1 MSRVISH
8 RTATVALHARLAA
21 LLLASVGPAAAA
33 QTLDGTLLVA
43 NREDVAGSVSL
54 FDLPTGKE
62 IARLPI
68 GPGWPHEIAVSP
80 DGRLALT
87 AEYGLARPGER
98 VVVMNIPEAHIVG
111 YIDMGPGAKPHDS
124 VFLPDNR
131 HAIVTLET
139 TDRLALIDVETL
151 NVVRTFPIGDG
162 AREGHMIT
170 LSPDATRIYVGGRLG
185 SGTVSVVHLDGE
197 TPPTVIPT
205 GLGAE
210 AIAVTPDDEVW
221 VLNQDANTISVID
234 PETLT
239 ILETFESATQP
250 RRLANL
256 SGGRIAVINGNAT
269 TAGIRIYDTATRTV
283 LEELGVPDGDVA
295 AGGFGFLVL
304 GSHAFV
310 STRADGQ
317 ILLYDLDR
325 PDETPRSFAAGHD
338 TPDGMAWSPLR
349 VSVLDNR

>member
-1 MSRVISH
+1 MTRTVI
-8 RTATVALHARLAA
+8 TLAA
-21 LLLASVGPAAAA
+21 ALVLGLSAARA
-33 QTLDGTLLVA
+33 QSLDGTLLVA

-62 IARLPI
+62 IARIPI
-68 GPGWPHEIAVSP
+68 GRGWPHEIAVST

-87 AEYGLARPGER
+87 AEYGLETPGER
-98 VVVMNIPEAHIVG
+98 VVVMSIPEARIVG
-111 YIDMGPGAKPHDS
+111 FIDMGPDTKRNDS
-124 VFLPDNR
+124 VFLPNGR

-139 TDRLALIDVETL
+139 TDRLALVDVESL
-151 NVVRTFPIGDG
+151 SVVRTLPIGDG

-170 LSPDATRIYVGGRLG
+170 LSPDATRVYVGGRLG
-185 SGTVSVVHLDGE
+185 RGTVSVVHLDGV
-197 TPPTVIPT
+197 TAPTVIPT

-210 AIAVTPDDEVW
+210 AIAVTPEDEVW

-234 PETLT
+234 PETLE
-239 ILETFESATQP
+239 ILETFPSATQP

-256 SGGRIAVINGNAT
+256 PGGRMAVINGNAS
-269 TAGIRIYDTATRTV
+269 TAGINIYNTATRSV
-283 LEELGVPDGDVA
+283 LETLSVPAGDVA

-304 GSHAFV
+304 GTHAFV

-325 PDETPRSFAAGHD
+325 PRQLPRPYATGHD

-349 VSVLDNR
+349 VDVLGNR

>member
-1 MSRVISH
+1 MGRH
-8 RTATVALHARLAA
+8 GLTFLAA
-21 LLLASVGPAAAA
+21 LALHVGLTAARA
-33 QTLDGTLLVA
+33 QDLDGTLLVA

-62 IARLPI
+62 IARIPI
-68 GPGWPHEIAVSP
+68 GRGWPHEIAVSP

-87 AEYGLARPGER
+87 AEYGLETPGER
-98 VVVMNIPEAHIVG
+98 VVVMSIPEARIVG
-111 YIDMGPGAKPHDS
+111 RIDTGPGSKPHDS
-124 VFLPDNR
+124 VFLPDGR

-151 NVVRTFPIGDG
+151 NLVRTFPIGAG

-185 SGTVSVVHLDGE
+185 PGTVSVVHLDGV

-205 GLGAE
+205 GRGAE

-234 PETLT
+234 PQTLE
-239 ILETFESATQP
+239 ILETFPSATQP

-256 SGGRIAVINGNAT
+256 PGARMAVINGNAS
-269 TAGIRIYDTATRTV
+269 TAGINIYDTATRTV
-283 LEELGVPDGDVA
+283 LEKISVPAGEVA
-295 AGGFGFLVL
+295 AGGFGFIVL
-304 GSHAFV
+304 GTRAFV

-317 ILLYDLDR
+317 ILLYDLER
-325 PDETPRSFAAGHD
+325 PQRPPATFAAGHD

-349 VSVLDNR
+349 VEALD

>member
-1 MSRVISH
+1 MVRN
-8 RTATVALHARLAA
+8 TLTLTAA
-21 LLLASVGPAAAA
+21 LTLVIGLSVANA
-33 QTLDGTLLVA
+33 QSLDGTLLVA
-43 NREDVAGSVSL
+43 NREDVAGSVSF

-62 IARLPI
+62 IARIPI
-68 GPGWPHEIAVSP
+68 GRGWPHEIAVSP

-87 AEYGLARPGER
+87 AEYGLETPGER
-98 VVVMNIPEAHIVG
+98 VAVMSIPEARIIGH
-111 YIDMGPGAKPHDS
+111 IDMGPDTKPHDS
-124 VFLPDNR
+124 VFLPDGR

-139 TDRLALIDVETL
+139 TDRLALVDVETL
-151 NVVRTFPIGDG
+151 SVVSTLPIGAG

-170 LSPDATRIYVGGRLG
+170 LSPDATRVYVGGRLEP
-185 SGTVSVVHLDGE
+185 GTVSVVHLNGE

-234 PETLT
+234 PETLE
-239 ILETFESATQP
+239 ILETFPSATQP

-256 SGGRIAVINGNAT
+256 PGNRMAVVNGNSS
-269 TAGIRIYDTATRTV
+269 TAGINIYDTATRSV
-283 LEELGVPDGDVA
+283 LETLSVPDGDVA

-304 GSHAFV
+304 GTQAFV

-317 ILLYDLDR
+317 ILLYDLDQPQEPPR
-325 PDETPRSFAAGHD
+325 PYATGHD

-349 VSVLDNR
+349 VEAMETR

>member
-1 MSRVISH
+1 
-8 RTATVALHARLAA
+8 
-21 LLLASVGPAAAA
+21 
-33 QTLDGTLLVA
+33 
-43 NREDVAGSVSL
+43 
-54 FDLPTGKE
+54 
-62 IARLPI
+62 
-68 GPGWPHEIAVSP
+68 VSP

-87 AEYGLARPGER
+87 AEYGLDTPGER
-98 VVVMNIPEAHIVG
+98 VVVMSIPEARIIG
-111 YIDMGPGAKPHDS
+111 YIDMGPDTKPHDS
-124 VFLPDNR
+124 VFLADGR

-139 TDRLALIDVETL
+139 TDRLALVDVESL
-151 NVVRTFPIGDG
+151 SVVRTFPIGEG

-170 LSPDATRIYVGGRLG
+170 LSPDAARVYVGGRLG
-185 SGTVSVVHLDGE
+185 HGTVSVVSLDGE

-234 PETLT
+234 PETLE

-256 SGGRIAVINGNAT
+256 PGNRMAVINGNAS
-269 TAGIRIYDTATRTV
+269 TAGINIYDTATRSVIET
-283 LEELGVPDGDVA
+283 LSVPDGDVA

-304 GSHAFV
+304 GSSAFV

-317 ILLYDLDR
+317 ILLYDLDQPQEPPR
-325 PDETPRSFAAGHD
+325 PYATGHD

-349 VSVLDNR
+349 VEAMETR